1 MKIYV
6 TKKNVKYIKYI
17 VYIFALVYSLGI
29 ISKPFTSFEKRI
41 TIKSVRRWRSRRSYG
56 RKVSWI
62 PNPTSISFT
71 DENNKKYY
79 YKDSLIFGLFSYG
92 KESDKI
98 KEGNSVT
105 IKGYKNYLFIKP
117 KNIVYDVE

>member
-1 MKIYV
+1 MKIYL
-6 TKKNVKYIKYI
+6 TKKNVRYILTIFVI
-17 VYIFALVYSLGI
+17 VYSFGI

-41 TIKSVRRWRSRRSYG
+41 TIKSVRIWRSRRSYG
-56 RKVSWI
+56 KKVSWI

-79 YKDSLIFGLFSYG
+79 YKDSPFFGVFSYKG
-92 KESDKI
+92 KELDKI

>member
-1 MKIYV
+1 MKIYL

-17 VYIFALVYSLGI
+17 VIIFAIVYSLGI
-29 ISKPFTSFEKRI
+29 ISKPLTSFEKRI
-41 TIKSVRRWRSRRSYG
+41 TIKSVRRWRRYE
-56 RKVSWI
+56 RKVSWF
-62 PNPTSISFT
+62 PNPSSISFT

-79 YKDSLIFGLFSYG
+79 YKDSFIFGLFSYG
-92 KESDKI
+92 KELDKI

-105 IKGYKNYLFIKP
+105 IKGYKNYLFIIP